1 MLADLNCKYGE
12 IPRWSEAQG
21 GWACASGQDSLA
33 QKTCSTVGE
42 VLAWSGTAWEC
53 ATDQDMLYTLN
64 CQQGEVAIAGDYG
77 DPWSC
82 AKDSDQAIELSCPRG
97 QILKWK
103 SSKWECTPD
112 EDQAAKLCGA
122 GQKFARKTNSGWECK
137 AEDDMQQMH
146 LSLYRPAAPQEC
158 TEYGWVQESGYDDGR
173 NSGVK
178 LNQRLETGEIR
189 ERTYKCFVTETK
201 MVKDKH
207 TTGDFDPL
215 WITSMGSKIYFNAN
229 HGTSGSELWSYDPT
243 AAEAKAFAQVKDID
257 TDVGDSGNPT
267 HLVAM
272 GDNLY
277 FSADE
282 GTNGIELWKSDGT
295 GGNTNRVTDIRTRG
309 DHNANPTY
317 LATLGNKVYFSAIDT
332 ADKGTELWSYDG
344 TNSAIIKNINTGTSQ
359 ASNPKYLTT
368 LGEKIYFQAEG
379 SAAEESN
386 FGKPTEK
393 KMEPSL

>member
-1 MLADLNCKYGE
+1 MDLEEAMNTLKQRIRPSFLILFIGWIPNCGKTPSPSRLEGETMASVQTSPEEGSTPNRNRIPEPGPEASRQMLADLNCKYGE

-146 LSLYRPAAPQEC
+146 LSLYRPAAPRSAPS
-158 TEYGWVQESGYDDGR
+158 TV
-173 NSGVK
+173 
-178 LNQRLETGEIR
+178 
-189 ERTYKCFVTETK
+189 
-201 MVKDKH
+201 
-207 TTGDFDPL
+207 
-215 WITSMGSKIYFNAN
+215 GSK
-229 HGTSGSELWSYDPT
+229 
-243 AAEAKAFAQVKDID
+243 K
-257 TDVGDSGNPT
+257 
-267 HLVAM
+267 VAM
-272 GDNLY
+272 
-277 FSADE
+277 
-282 GTNGIELWKSDGT
+282 TTDGT
-295 GGNTNRVTDIRTRG
+295 
-309 DHNANPTY
+309 
-317 LATLGNKVYFSAIDT
+317 LGLN
-332 ADKGTELWSYDG
+332 
-344 TNSAIIKNINTGTSQ
+344 
-359 ASNPKYLTT
+359 
-368 LGEKIYFQAEG
+368 
-379 SAAEESN
+379 
-386 FGKPTEK
+386 
-393 KMEPSL
+393 